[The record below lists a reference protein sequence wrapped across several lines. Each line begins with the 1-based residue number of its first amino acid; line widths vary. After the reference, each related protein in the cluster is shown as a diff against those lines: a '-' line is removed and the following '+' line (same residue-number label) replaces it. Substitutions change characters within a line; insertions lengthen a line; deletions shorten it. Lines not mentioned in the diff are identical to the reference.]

1 MVFIRRCLSDGIS
14 DIGIKFMEQKK
25 ASVDQLYLIA
35 ESLSQDFSLFPQ
47 REPAAVIKGLISEQ
61 QIEIE
66 VDRLRSLDIDSY
78 IATSVTPSEE
88 TSRPGSKEI
97 VESLDLP
104 IIKETQQGP
113 FYAAEVEMMFD
124 GVPRRVGF
132 ITQDRAYGLSMTRPR
147 RSASVRPQMS
157 PICALSTLSRYG

>member
-1 MVFIRRCLSDGIS
+1 
-14 DIGIKFMEQKK
+14 MEQKK

-66 VDRLRSLDIDSY
+66 VDRLHSLDIDSY

-132 ITQDRAYGLSMTRPR
+132 ITQDRAFGLGVWGPEHHELAAKAANDYAVRSM
-147 RSASVRPQMS
+147 
-157 PICALSTLSRYG
+157 PIVCLMDTPGAD